1 MPQQKT
7 KMKINMF
14 KYCLYSS
21 VSILSLFITLSS
33 FASSCH
39 NPSLSWLEQMKASRQ
54 STVLLRN
61 DSSYIPVIDLHDKRF
76 ASVNIGSQ
84 NAIMFDSIANKYTAV
99 DRFSAQAYKDQPNLN
114 ALSADLKLY
123 NAVIV
128 QVSQDELA
136 RQTTRAFLRDLE
148 RSRQL
153 IVVLYG
159 DAAALAG
166 LDSLRSPI
174 IWSASDSP
182 ASASFT
188 AQLIFG
194 GTTAHAKLPV
204 TVSPSFKAGD
214 GFQTAAIR
222 LAYTVPEELGISTGD
237 LEKPIDNIVRS
248 AIAQRV
254 TPGAVV
260 MVVKDGRV
268 IFDKAY
274 GSHTYERT
282 RETRVNDV
290 FDLASV
296 TKIAATTIASM
307 RLYEQ
312 SKLNLDSSMSYYV
325 PLARETNKKF
335 IPVRNLML
343 HQAGLVPY
351 IPFQNSL
358 KPGDYSRDSSEVFS
372 VKVADNYYIRRNYYN
387 DVMLPRMLNSGLRTS
402 GKYEY
407 SDLSMYFMKE
417 IIERQTAE
425 PLDQYVQNEFYK
437 PLGMKY
443 AGFTPRMRMSKANIV
458 PTENDTYFRKTLLE
472 GYVHDQGA
480 ALAGGVAGHAGLFSS
495 ANDLAILF
503 QMMLNGGIYGGKQ
516 YFQPSTIEM
525 FTSRQSDVSRRGLG
539 FDRWDPDPANRYPSS
554 LASPQTYGH
563 TGFTGTCVWVD
574 PKSKLIYI
582 FLSNRLYEQPANKLS
597 SLRVRPR
604 IQDAIY
610 QAVNKAVL

>member
-1 MPQQKT
+1 
-7 KMKINMF
+7 
-14 KYCLYSS
+14 
-21 VSILSLFITLSS
+21 
-33 FASSCH
+33 
-39 NPSLSWLEQMKASRQ
+39 MKASRQ
-54 STVLLRN
+54 STVLLHN
-61 DSSYIPVIDLHDKRF
+61 DSSLIPVIDLDNKRF
-76 ASVNIGSQ
+76 ASVNIGSV
-84 NAIMFDSIANKYTAV
+84 NATMFDSIANKYTAV
-99 DRFSAQAYKDQPNLN
+99 DRFSAEAYKSDANLN
-114 ALSADLKLY
+114 GLSTDLKLY
-123 NAVIV
+123 NSVIV
-128 QVSQDELA
+128 QIGQEAIYKESTL
-136 RQTTRAFLRDLE
+136 RFLKDME
-148 RSRQL
+148 RSKQL

-159 DAAALAG
+159 AANTLAH
-166 LDSLRSPI
+166 LDSLESPLV
-174 IWSASDSP
+174 WSASDSP
-182 ASASFT
+182 SSASFT

-194 GTTAHAKLPV
+194 GTAASSKLPV
-204 TVSPSFKAGD
+204 TVSPKFKAGD
-214 GFQTAAIR
+214 GFHTAAIR
-222 LAYTVPEELGISTGD
+222 LSYTVPEELGIKSGD

-274 GSHTYERT
+274 GSHTYEKT
-282 RETRVNDV
+282 RETRVDDI

-312 SKLNLDSSMSYYV
+312 NKLSLDSTMGYYV
-325 PLARETNKKF
+325 PLSRETNKSS
-335 IPVRNLML
+335 IPVRDLML
-343 HQAGLVPY
+343 HQAGLVSY
-351 IPFQNSL
+351 IPFQNSI
-358 KPGDYSRDSSEVFS
+358 KPGEYSRDSSDVFP
-372 VKVADNYYIRRNYYN
+372 VKVADNYYIRQNFYN
-387 DVMLPRMLNSGLRTS
+387 DVMLPRMLNSGLRPS
-402 GKYEY
+402 GKYVY

-417 IIERQTAE
+417 IIERQTSE
-425 PLDQYVQNEFYK
+425 PMDRYVQDEFYK

-443 AGFTPRMRMSKANIV
+443 AGFTPRMRFDKAEIV
-458 PTENDTYFRKTLLE
+458 PTENDTYFRKTLIE

-516 YFQPSTIEM
+516 YFQPSTIDM
-525 FTSRQSDVSRRGLG
+525 FTSRQSDISRRGLG
-539 FDRWDPDPANRYPSS
+539 FDRWDPDPANRYPSE

-582 FLSNRLYEQPANKLS
+582 FLSNRLYQQPANKLS
-597 SLRVRPR
+597 SLRVRPK

-610 QAVNKAVL
+610 QAINKAVL

>member
-1 MPQQKT
+1 
-7 KMKINMF
+7 MF
-14 KYCLYSS
+14 KYCIYSS
-21 VSILSLFITLSS
+21 ISILSLLFTLSS

-39 NPSLSWLEQMKASRQ
+39 NPSLTWLEQMKASRQ
-54 STVLLRN
+54 STVLLHN
-61 DSSYIPVIDLHDKRF
+61 DSSSIPVMDLDNKRF
-76 ASVNIGSQ
+76 ASVNIGSG
-84 NAIMFDSIANKYTAV
+84 NATMFDSIANKYTAV
-99 DRFSAQAYKDQPNLN
+99 DRFSADAYQSDVNLN

-123 NAVIV
+123 NSVIV
-128 QVSQDELA
+128 QIGQEAVYKESTK
-136 RQTTRAFLRDLE
+136 RFLKDME
-148 RSRQL
+148 RSKEL

-159 DAAALAG
+159 TVSTLTH
-166 LDSLRSPI
+166 LDSLESPV

-182 ASASFT
+182 SSASFT

-194 GTTAHAKLPV
+194 GAAASSKLPV
-204 TVSPSFKAGD
+204 TVSSKFKAGD
-214 GFQTAAIR
+214 GFHTATIR
-222 LAYTVPEELGISTGD
+222 LSYTVPEELGIKSGD
-237 LEKPIDNIVRS
+237 LERPIDNIVRS

-274 GSHTYERT
+274 GSHTYEKT
-282 RETRVNDV
+282 RETRVDDI

-312 SKLNLDSSMSYYV
+312 NKLSLDSTMGYYV
-325 PLARETNKKF
+325 PLARETNKKS
-335 IPVRNLML
+335 IPVRDLML
-343 HQAGLVPY
+343 HQAGLVSY

-358 KPGDYSRDSSEVFS
+358 KPGEFSRDSSGVFS
-372 VKVADNYYIRRNYYN
+372 VKVADNYYIRRNFYN
-387 DVMLPRMLNSGLRTS
+387 DVMLPRMLNSGLRPA
-402 GKYEY
+402 GKYVY

-417 IIERQTAE
+417 IIERQTSE
-425 PLDQYVQNEFYK
+425 PMDRYVQDEFYK

-443 AGFTPRMRMSKANIV
+443 AGFTPRMRFNKSEIV
-458 PTENDTYFRKTLLE
+458 PTENDTYFRKTLIE

-516 YFQPSTIEM
+516 YFQPSTIDM
-525 FTSRQSDVSRRGLG
+525 FTSRQSDISRRGLG
-539 FDRWDPDPANRYPSS
+539 FDRWDPDPANRYPSE

-582 FLSNRLYEQPANKLS
+582 FLSNRLYQQPANKLS
-597 SLRVRPR
+597 SLRVRPK

-610 QAVNKAVL
+610 QAINKAVL

>member
-1 MPQQKT
+1 
-7 KMKINMF
+7 MF

-21 VSILSLFITLSS
+21 VSLLALLFTLSS

-39 NPSLSWLEQMKASRQ
+39 NPSLTWLEQMKASSG

-61 DSSYIPVIDLHDKRF
+61 DSSQIPLIELDNKRF

-84 NAIMFDSIANKYTAV
+84 NAMMFDSIVNKYTRV
-99 DRFSAQAYKDQPNLN
+99 DRFSAEAYQAEPNLN

-123 NAVIV
+123 SSVIV
-128 QVSQDELA
+128 QLSDDAMSKES
-136 RQTTRAFLRDLE
+136 TRAFLKDME
-148 RSRQL
+148 RSKQL
-153 IVVLYG
+153 IIVLYG
-159 DAAALAG
+159 NAAALG
-166 LDSLRSPI
+166 RLDSLKAPL
-174 IWSASDSP
+174 IWSAADSP

-194 GTTAHAKLPV
+194 GTRASAKLQS
-204 TVSPSFKAGD
+204 TVSPAFKAGD

-222 LAYTVPEELGISTGD
+222 LAYTVPEELGISSDD

-274 GSHTYERT
+274 GSHTYGRT
-282 RETRVNDV
+282 RETRVDDI

-296 TKIAATTIASM
+296 TKIAATTMASM

-312 SKLNLDSSMSYYV
+312 NKLQLDSTMGYYV
-325 PLARETNKKF
+325 PQARETNKSF

-351 IPFQNSL
+351 IPFQNSI
-358 KPGDYSRDSSEVFS
+358 KPGDYSRDSSEVYS
-372 VKVADNYYIRRNYYN
+372 VKVADNYYVRRNYYN
-387 DVMLPRMLNSGLRTS
+387 DVMLPRMLNSGLRPS

-417 IIERQTAE
+417 IIETQTAQ
-425 PLDQYVQNEFYK
+425 PLDKYVLNEFYK

-443 AGFTPRMRMSKANIV
+443 AGFTPRIRFSKADIV
-458 PTENDTYFRKTLLE
+458 PTENDNYFRKTLLE

-516 YFQPSTIEM
+516 YFQPSTIDM

-574 PKSKLIYI
+574 PRSKLIYI

-597 SLRVRPR
+597 SLRVRPK

-610 QAVNKAVL
+610 QAINKAVL

>member
-1 MPQQKT
+1 
-7 KMKINMF
+7 MF
-14 KYCLYSS
+14 KYCIYSS

-39 NPSLSWLEQMKASRQ
+39 NPSLTWLEQMKESRQ
-54 STVLLRN
+54 STVLLYN
-61 DSSYIPVIDLHDKRF
+61 DSSLIPVVDLDNKRF
-76 ASVNIGSQ
+76 ASVNIGSG
-84 NAIMFDSIANKYTAV
+84 NATMFDSIANKYTAV
-99 DRFSAQAYKDQPNLN
+99 DRFSAEAYKSDANLN
-114 ALSADLKLY
+114 ELSADLKLY
-123 NAVIV
+123 NTVIV
-128 QVSQDELA
+128 QIGQEA
-136 RQTTRAFLRDLE
+136 IYKENTFKFLKDME
-148 RSRQL
+148 RSKKL

-159 DAAALAG
+159 AANTLAH
-166 LDSLRSPI
+166 LDSLKSPV

-182 ASASFT
+182 SSASIT
-188 AQLIFG
+188 AQIIFG
-194 GTTAHAKLPV
+194 GTAASATLPV
-204 TVSPSFKAGD
+204 TVSSKFKAGD
-214 GFQTAAIR
+214 GFHTAAIR
-222 LAYTVPEELGISTGD
+222 LAYTVPEELGIKSGD

-274 GSHTYERT
+274 GSHTYEKN
-282 RETRVNDV
+282 RETRVDDI

-312 SKLNLDSSMSYYV
+312 NKLSLDSTMGYYV
-325 PLARETNKKF
+325 PLARETNKKS
-335 IPVRNLML
+335 IPVRDLML
-343 HQAGLVPY
+343 HQAGLVSY
-351 IPFQNSL
+351 IPFHNSL
-358 KPGDYSRDSSEVFS
+358 KPGEYSRDSTDVFP
-372 VKVADNYYIRRNYYN
+372 VKVADNYYIRRNFYN
-387 DVMLPRMLNSGLRTS
+387 DVMLPRMLNSGLRPA
-402 GKYEY
+402 GKYVY

-417 IIERQTAE
+417 IIERQTSE
-425 PLDQYVQNEFYK
+425 PMDRYVQNEFYK

-443 AGFTPRMRMSKANIV
+443 AGFTPRMRFDKSEIV
-458 PTENDTYFRKTLLE
+458 PTENDTYFRKTLIE

-516 YFQPSTIEM
+516 YFQPSTIDL
-525 FTSRQSDVSRRGLG
+525 FTSRQSDISRRGLG
-539 FDRWDPDPANRYPSS
+539 FDRWDPDPANRYPSE

-582 FLSNRLYEQPANKLS
+582 FLSNRLYQQPANKLS
-597 SLRVRPR
+597 SLRVRPK

-610 QAVNKAVL
+610 QAINKAVL

>member
-1 MPQQKT
+1 
-7 KMKINMF
+7 MF

-21 VSILSLFITLSS
+21 ISILSLFITLSS

-39 NPSLSWLEQMKASRQ
+39 NPSLTWLEQMKASRQ
-54 STVLLRN
+54 STVLLNN
-61 DSSYIPVIDLHDKRF
+61 DSSLVPVIDLDNKRF
-76 ASVNIGSQ
+76 ASVNIGSV
-84 NAIMFDSIANKYTAV
+84 NATTFDSIANKYTAV
-99 DRFSAQAYKDQPNLN
+99 DRFSAEAYNSHADLNL
-114 ALSADLKLY
+114 LGADLKLY
-123 NAVIV
+123 HSVIV
-128 QVSQDELA
+128 QVGQEAIYKESTRRFLQDM
-136 RQTTRAFLRDLE
+136 E
-148 RSRQL
+148 RSKQL

-159 DAAALAG
+159 PANILAR
-166 LDSLRSPI
+166 LDSLESPV

-182 ASASFT
+182 SSASLT

-194 GTTAHAKLPV
+194 GAAAGSKLPV
-204 TVSPSFKAGD
+204 TVSPKFKAGD
-214 GFQTAAIR
+214 GFHTASIR
-222 LAYTVPEELGISTGD
+222 LSYTVPEELGINSGD

-274 GSHTYERT
+274 GSHTYEKT
-282 RETRVNDV
+282 RETRIDDI

-312 SKLNLDSSMSYYV
+312 NKLSLDSTMGYYV
-325 PLARETNKKF
+325 PLSRETNKRS
-335 IPVRNLML
+335 IPVRDLML
-343 HQAGLVPY
+343 HQAGLVSY
-351 IPFQNSL
+351 IPFHSSL
-358 KPGDYSRDSSEVFS
+358 KPGEYSRDSSDVFP
-372 VKVADNYYIRRNYYN
+372 VKVADNYYIRRNFYN
-387 DVMLPRMLNSGLRTS
+387 DVMLPRMLNSGLRPA
-402 GKYEY
+402 GKYVY

-417 IIERQTAE
+417 VIEQQTSE
-425 PLDQYVQNEFYK
+425 PMDQYVQNEFYK

-443 AGFTPRMRMSKANIV
+443 AGFTPRMRFSKSEIV
-458 PTENDTYFRKTLLE
+458 PTENDTYFRKTLIE

-516 YFQPSTIEM
+516 YFQPSTIDM
-525 FTSRQSDVSRRGLG
+525 FTSRQSDISRRGLG
-539 FDRWDPDPANRYPSS
+539 FDRWDPDPANRYPSE

-582 FLSNRLYEQPANKLS
+582 FLSNRLYQQPANKLS
-597 SLRVRPR
+597 SLRVRPK

-610 QAVNKAVL
+610 KAINKAVL

>member
-1 MPQQKT
+1 MT
-7 KMKINMF
+7 FIMS
-14 KYCLYSS
+14 KYCIYSS
-21 VSILSLFITLSS
+21 VSILSLLITLSS

-39 NPSLSWLEQMKASRQ
+39 NPSLTWLEQMKASRQ

-61 DSSYIPVIDLHDKRF
+61 DSALIPLIELDNKRF
-76 ASVNIGSQ
+76 ASVNIGSA
-84 NAIMFDSIANKYTAV
+84 NATMFDSIANKYTSV
-99 DRFSAQAYKDQPNLN
+99 DRFSAEAYSSNLHLN

-123 NAVIV
+123 NSVIV
-128 QVSQDELA
+128 QISQDEVHQA
-136 RQTTRAFLRDLE
+136 RTLSFLRDME
-148 RSRQL
+148 RSKQL

-159 DAAALAG
+159 NVSGLAL
-166 LDSLRSPI
+166 LDSLKSPI

-182 ASASFT
+182 SSASFT

-194 GTTAHAKLPV
+194 GTAANAKLQN
-204 TVSPSFKAGD
+204 TVSPGFKAGD
-214 GFQTAAIR
+214 GFHTAAIR
-222 LAYTVPEELGISTGD
+222 LSYTVPEELGINSSD
-237 LEKPIDNIVRS
+237 LERPIDNIVRS

-274 GSHTYERT
+274 GSHTYEKT
-282 RETRVNDV
+282 RETRVDDI

-312 SKLNLDSSMSYYV
+312 NKLNLDSTMGYYV
-325 PLARETNKKF
+325 PLARETNKSA
-335 IPVRNLML
+335 IPVRDLML
-343 HQAGLVPY
+343 HQAGLVSY
-351 IPFQNSL
+351 IPFHNSL
-358 KPGDYSRDSSEVFS
+358 KPGEYSRDSTDIFP
-372 VKVADNYYIRRNYYN
+372 VKVADNYYIRRNFYN
-387 DVMLPRMLNSGLRTS
+387 DVMLPRMLNSGLRPS
-402 GKYEY
+402 GKYVY

-425 PLDQYVQNEFYK
+425 PMDRFVQEEFYK

-443 AGFTPRMRMSKANIV
+443 AGFSPRLRFNKSEIV
-458 PTENDTYFRKTLLE
+458 PTENDTYFRKTLVE

-525 FTSRQSDVSRRGLG
+525 FTSRQTDVSRRGLG
-539 FDRWDPDPANRYPSS
+539 FDRWDPDPVNRYPSE

-582 FLSNRLYEQPANKLS
+582 FLSNRLYQQPANKLS
-597 SLRVRPR
+597 SLRVRPK

-610 QAVNKAVL
+610 QAINKAVL

>member
-1 MPQQKT
+1 
-7 KMKINMF
+7 MF
-14 KYCLYSS
+14 KYCIYSS
-21 VSILSLFITLSS
+21 VSILSLLITLSS

-39 NPSLSWLEQMKASRQ
+39 NPSLTWLEQMRASRQ
-54 STVLLRN
+54 STVLLQN
-61 DSSYIPVIDLHDKRF
+61 DSSFVPVIDLDKKRF
-76 ASVNIGSQ
+76 ASVNIGSE
-84 NAIMFDSIANKYTAV
+84 NAAMFDSIANKYTTV
-99 DRFSAQAYKDQPNLN
+99 ERFSAEAYQSEPHLN
-114 ALSADLKLY
+114 TLSADLKLY
-123 NAVIV
+123 NSVIV
-128 QVSQDELA
+128 QVSQQAIYKESTLK
-136 RQTTRAFLRDLE
+136 FLQDME
-148 RSRQL
+148 RSKQL

-159 DAAALAG
+159 AANTLAQ
-166 LDSLRSPI
+166 LDSLKSPV

-182 ASASFT
+182 SSASFT

-194 GTTAHAKLPV
+194 GTAASSKLPA
-204 TVSPSFKAGD
+204 TVSSKFKAGD
-214 GFQTAAIR
+214 GFHTATIR
-222 LAYTVPEELGISTGD
+222 LSYTVPEELGISSGD
-237 LEKPIDNIVRS
+237 LEKPIDNIVKS

-274 GSHTYERT
+274 GSHTYEKT
-282 RETRVNDV
+282 RETRVDDI

-296 TKIAATTIASM
+296 SKIAATTIASM

-312 SKLNLDSSMSYYV
+312 NKLNLDSAMGYYL
-325 PLARETNKKF
+325 PLARETNKKS
-335 IPVRNLML
+335 IPVRDLML
-343 HQAGLVPY
+343 HQAGLVSY
-351 IPFQNSL
+351 IPFHNSL
-358 KPGDYSRDSSEVFS
+358 KPGEFSRDSSDVFP
-372 VKVADNYYIRRNYYN
+372 VKVADNYYIRRNFYN
-387 DVMLPRMLNSGLRTS
+387 DVMLPKMLNSGLRTPR
-402 GKYEY
+402 KYVY

-417 IIERQTAE
+417 IIERQTSE
-425 PLDQYVQNEFYK
+425 PMDQYVQNEFYK

-443 AGFTPRMRMSKANIV
+443 AGFTPRMRFGKSEIV
-458 PTENDTYFRKTLLE
+458 PTENDTYFRKTLIE

-516 YFQPSTIEM
+516 YLQPSTIDM
-525 FTSRQSDVSRRGLG
+525 FTSRQSDISRRGLG
-539 FDRWDPDPANRYPSS
+539 FDRWDPDPANRYPSE

-597 SLRVRPR
+597 SLRVRPK

-610 QAVNKAVL
+610 QAINKAVL

>member
-1 MPQQKT
+1 
-7 KMKINMF
+7 MKFTMF
-14 KYCLYSS
+14 KYCIYSS
-21 VSILSLFITLSS
+21 VSILSLLITLSS

-39 NPSLSWLEQMKASRQ
+39 NPSLTWLEQMKASRQ

-61 DSSYIPVIDLHDKRF
+61 DSARIPVVDLNNKRF
-76 ASVNIGSQ
+76 ASVNIGSA
-84 NAIMFDSIANKYTAV
+84 NATMFDSIANKYTAV
-99 DRFSAQAYKDQPNLN
+99 DRFSAEAYASDLHLN

-123 NAVIV
+123 NSVIV
-128 QVSQDELA
+128 QISQNDVNKESI
-136 RQTTRAFLRDLE
+136 RIFLKDME
-148 RSRQL
+148 RSKQL

-159 DAAALAG
+159 NVNGLAN
-166 LDSLRSPI
+166 LDSLKSPI
-174 IWSASDSP
+174 IWSGSDSP
-182 ASASFT
+182 SSASFT

-194 GTTAHAKLPV
+194 GTAASSKLQS
-204 TVSPSFKAGD
+204 TVSPGFKAGD
-214 GFQTAAIR
+214 GFHTAAIR
-222 LAYTVPEELGISTGD
+222 LSYTVPEELGINSAD
-237 LEKPIDNIVRS
+237 LERPIDNIVRS

-274 GSHTYERT
+274 GSHTYEKA
-282 RETRVNDV
+282 RETRVDDI

-312 SKLNLDSSMSYYV
+312 NKLNLDSTMGYYV
-325 PLARETNKKF
+325 PLARETNKRS
-335 IPVRNLML
+335 IPVRDLML
-343 HQAGLVPY
+343 HQAGLVSY
-351 IPFQNSL
+351 IPFHNSL
-358 KPGDYSRDSSEVFS
+358 KPGEYSRDSTDAFP
-372 VKVADNYYIRRNYYN
+372 VKVADNYYIRRNFYN
-387 DVMLPRMLNSGLRTS
+387 DVMLPRMLSSGLRPS
-402 GKYEY
+402 GKYVY

-425 PLDQYVQNEFYK
+425 PMDRFVQEEFYK

-443 AGFTPRMRMSKANIV
+443 AGFSPRMRFNKAEIV
-458 PTENDTYFRKTLLE
+458 PTENDTYFRKTLVE

-539 FDRWDPDPANRYPSS
+539 FDRWDPDPANRYPSE

-582 FLSNRLYEQPANKLS
+582 FLSNRLYQQPANKLS
-597 SLRVRPR
+597 SLRVRPK

-610 QAVNKAVL
+610 QAINKAVL

>member
-1 MPQQKT
+1 
-7 KMKINMF
+7 MF
-14 KYCLYSS
+14 KYCIYSS
-21 VSILSLFITLSS
+21 ISILSLLITVSS

-39 NPSLSWLEQMKASRQ
+39 NPSLTWLEQMRASRQ
-54 STVLLRN
+54 STVLLQN
-61 DSSYIPVIDLHDKRF
+61 DSSFVPVIDLDKKRF
-76 ASVNIGSQ
+76 ASVNIGSE
-84 NAIMFDSIANKYTAV
+84 NATMFDSIANKYTTV
-99 DRFSAQAYKDQPNLN
+99 DRFSAEAYSSQPNLN
-114 ALSADLKLY
+114 SLSADLKLY

-128 QVSQDELA
+128 QVSQQAIYRESTL
-136 RQTTRAFLRDLE
+136 RFLQDME
-148 RSRQL
+148 RSKQL
-153 IVVLYG
+153 IVVLYST
-159 DAAALAG
+159 ASTLAH
-166 LDSLRSPI
+166 LDSLKSPV

-182 ASASFT
+182 SSASFT

-194 GTTAHAKLPV
+194 GTAASSKLPA
-204 TVSPSFKAGD
+204 TVSPKFKAGD
-214 GFQTAAIR
+214 GFHTATIR
-222 LAYTVPEELGISTGD
+222 LSYTVPEELGINSGD
-237 LEKPIDNIVRS
+237 LERPIDNIVRS

-274 GSHTYERT
+274 GSHTYEKK
-282 RETRVNDV
+282 RETRVNDI

-296 TKIAATTIASM
+296 SKIAATTIASM

-312 SKLNLDSSMSYYV
+312 NKLSLDSAMGYYL
-325 PLARETNKKF
+325 PLARETNKKS
-335 IPVRNLML
+335 IPVRDLML
-343 HQAGLVPY
+343 HQAGLVSY
-351 IPFQNSL
+351 IPFHNSL
-358 KPGDYSRDSSEVFS
+358 KPGEFSRDSSDVFPI
-372 VKVADNYYIRRNYYN
+372 KVADNYYIKRDYYN
-387 DVMLPRMLNSGLRTS
+387 DVMLPKMLNSGLRTP
-402 GKYEY
+402 GKYVY

-417 IIERQTAE
+417 IIERQASE
-425 PLDQYVQNEFYK
+425 PMDQYVQNEFYK

-443 AGFTPRMRMSKANIV
+443 AGFAPRLRFDKSEIV
-458 PTENDTYFRKTLLE
+458 PTEKDTYFRKTLIE

-516 YFQPSTIEM
+516 YFQPSTIDM
-525 FTSRQSDVSRRGLG
+525 FTSRQSNVSRRGLG
-539 FDRWDPDPANRYPSS
+539 FDRWDPDPVNRYPSE

-597 SLRVRPR
+597 SLRVRPK

-610 QAVNKAVL
+610 QAINKAVL